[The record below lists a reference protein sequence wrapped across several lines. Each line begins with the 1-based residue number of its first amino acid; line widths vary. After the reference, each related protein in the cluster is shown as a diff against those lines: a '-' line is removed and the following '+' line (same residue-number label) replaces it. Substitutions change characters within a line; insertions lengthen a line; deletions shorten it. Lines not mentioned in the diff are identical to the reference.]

1 MVNEKI
7 VIYTD
12 GACSGNP
19 GKGGW
24 GAILKYGDH
33 TKEISGYAE
42 LTTNNKMEL
51 QAVIEALKLIKKD
64 YDIEIFTDSNYVKN
78 GITKWINTWKLN
90 NWKTSKR
97 ESVKNKELWQEM
109 LKLLNNHKYKFVKV
123 ENVDIEYK
131 LEEIIDDITSSIINE
146 SQYKSTD
153 ELEKRPIPPRPFLL
167 GGSSV
172 QI

>member
-1 MVNEKI
+1 MADKKI

-64 YDIEIFTDSNYVKN
+64 YDIEIFTDSNYVKD

-97 ESVKNKELWQEM
+97 ESVKNKELWLELDELRQKYNINWNWVKGHADDE
-109 LKLLNNHKYKFVKV
+109 LNNRV
-123 ENVDIEYK
+123 
-131 LEEIIDDITSSIINE
+131 
-146 SQYKSTD
+146 D
-153 ELEKRPIPPRPFLL
+153 ELARLEITKNN
-167 GGSSV
+167 
-172 QI
+172 

>member
-1 MVNEKI
+1 MADKKI
-7 VIYTD
+7 IIYTD

-64 YDIEIFTDSNYVKN
+64 YDIEIFTDSNYVKD

-90 NWKTSKR
+90 NWKTSKK
-97 ESVKNKELWQEM
+97 EQVKNKELWLELDELRQKYNINWNWVKGHADDE
-109 LKLLNNHKYKFVKV
+109 LNNRV
-123 ENVDIEYK
+123 
-131 LEEIIDDITSSIINE
+131 
-146 SQYKSTD
+146 D
-153 ELEKRPIPPRPFLL
+153 ELARLEITKNN
-167 GGSSV
+167 
-172 QI
+172 

>member
-1 MVNEKI
+1 MADKKI
-7 VIYTD
+7 IIYTD

-33 TKEISGYAE
+33 IKEISGYAE

-64 YDIEIFTDSNYVKN
+64 YDIEIFTDSNYVKD

-90 NWKTSKR
+90 NWKTSKK
-97 ESVKNKELWQEM
+97 ESVKNKELWLELDELRQKYNINWNWVKGHADDE
-109 LKLLNNHKYKFVKV
+109 LNNRV
-123 ENVDIEYK
+123 
-131 LEEIIDDITSSIINE
+131 
-146 SQYKSTD
+146 D
-153 ELEKRPIPPRPFLL
+153 ELARLEITKN
-167 GGSSV
+167 S
-172 QI
+172 

>member
-1 MVNEKI
+1 MADKKI
-7 VIYTD
+7 IIYTD

-64 YDIEIFTDSNYVKN
+64 YDIEIFTDSSYVKN
-78 GITKWINTWKLN
+78 GITSWINTWKLN

-97 ESVKNKELWQEM
+97 ESVKNKELWLELDELRQKYNINWNWVKGHADDE
-109 LKLLNNHKYKFVKV
+109 LNNRV
-123 ENVDIEYK
+123 
-131 LEEIIDDITSSIINE
+131 
-146 SQYKSTD
+146 D
-153 ELEKRPIPPRPFLL
+153 ELARLEIKKN
-167 GGSSV
+167 S
-172 QI
+172 

>member
-1 MVNEKI
+1 MADKRI
-7 VIYTD
+7 IIYTD

-64 YDIEIFTDSNYVKN
+64 YDIEIFTDSSYVKD

-90 NWKTSKR
+90 NWKTSKK
-97 ESVKNKELWQEM
+97 EPVKNKELW
-109 LKLLNNHKYKFVKV
+109 
-123 ENVDIEYK
+123 
-131 LEEIIDDITSSIINE
+131 LEL
-146 SQYKSTD
+146 D
-153 ELEKRPIPPRPFLL
+153 ELRQKYNINWNWVKGHADDEINNRVDELARLEITKN
-167 GGSSV
+167 S
-172 QI
+172 